1 MLDKVNPEEDTKKL
15 SGLIWTSAI
24 SSVACWR
31 HSCSL
36 VSLSS
41 AHSHTQTPYRHAHT
55 LALQPRMDDFTALP
69 GFPLWSRDLPHP
81 SPDISQQHNWT
92 QLPRWLPLSPSYFSL
107 SLFLSLPLTHKHLL
121 WLQLHRIQRP
131 QRTGFHSQR
140 KTLLQE
146 TSGCN
151 LREEGSK
158 SPRGR
163 KSALCCFFFHPL
175 FSKRVSSSIRATMS
189 EVLPYNEGK
198 MSGYGADSEVS
209 QMSFS
214 CGLQDTSAFFA
225 ASQAKRPP
233 KLGQIGRAKH
243 GKGCFLNDKFW
254 KDAKERER
262 EKKWQRCCGVWNI
275 PATLISAQILP
286 GDILFTFIDRR
297 LSPCWQGHTL

>member
-1 MLDKVNPEEDTKKL
+1 MIPG
-15 SGLIWTSAI
+15 SPTSLA
-24 SSVACWR
+24 R
-31 HSCSL
+31 HQPAAQLNAAPSL
-36 VSLSS
+36 TPSLS
-41 AHSHTQTPYRHAHT
+41 
-55 LALQPRMDDFTALP
+55 LP
-69 GFPLWSRDLPHP
+69 PL
-81 SPDISQQHNWT
+81 
-92 QLPRWLPLSPSYFSL
+92 SL

-140 KTLLQE
+140 ETLLQE

-158 SPRGR
+158 SPRG
-163 KSALCCFFFHPL
+163 KEVCFVLLLFLYFFPF
-175 FSKRVSSSIRATMS
+175 FSTRVSSSIRATMS

-243 GKGCFLNDKFW
+243 VVIEDDRIDEVLKGMTDKSSP
-254 KDAKERER
+254 
-262 EKKWQRCCGVWNI
+262 GV
-275 PATLISAQILP
+275 
-286 GDILFTFIDRR
+286 
-297 LSPCWQGHTL
+297 